1 MKYYLLVFIILSFI
15 LVSCKSQM
23 SNYEDYKGKMI
34 VIGKGGG
41 FSGAYDEF
49 SILENGQVYKYNTI
63 TKERL
68 LLGRMKKN
76 FSEQVFNNYKL
87 LKIGE
92 KNINAP
98 GNLNYFIEM
107 KDGENSLKSIWSDQK
122 NETNGE
128 LILFYKTAMNYL
140 SVSMEK

>member
-1 MKYYLLVFIILSFI
+1 
-15 LVSCKSQM
+15 M

-92 KNINAP
+92 KGNNAP
-98 GNLNYFIEM
+98 GNMNYFIEF
-107 KDGENSLKSIWSDQK
+107 KNGENSLKSIWSDQK
-122 NETNGE
+122 DESTRE
-128 LILFYKTAMNYL
+128 MVLFYKTVMNYI
-140 SVSMEK
+140 SVSVEK